1 VVVEDG
7 VTGFLH
13 EVADIGGYVG
23 SVLRLLGD
31 EKLRR
36 TMGHRA
42 RRVARER
49 FNPDDMVD
57 RYIQVYD
64 SLS

>member
-1 VVVEDG
+1 VEEG

-13 EVADIGGYVG
+13 EVADVQGYVG
-23 SVLRLLGD
+23 SVLELLTH

-36 TMGHRA
+36 AMGRRA
-42 RRVARER
+42 RRIARER
-49 FNPDDMVD
+49 FNVDDMVD

-64 SLS
+64 SLR